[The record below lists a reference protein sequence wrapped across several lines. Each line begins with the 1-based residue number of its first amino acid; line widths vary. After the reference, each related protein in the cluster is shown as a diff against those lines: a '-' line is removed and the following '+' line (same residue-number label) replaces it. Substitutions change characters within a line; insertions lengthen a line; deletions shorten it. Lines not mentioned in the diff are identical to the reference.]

1 MKTVRLPPNQREV
14 KAILRWNIDHPGI
27 IPENPR
33 FDPEKWALIIDG
45 EIANPL
51 RLSWRELLN
60 LSSTESTS
68 DFHCVE
74 GWSVRD
80 CRWCGVKFSS
90 LVEIAKPTEDVKYVY
105 FKCLDGYT
113 TSLDLSELLPDDV
126 MLAYRLNGEYL
137 EEALGGPLRLIVP
150 AKYAYKSAMWVERT
164 TFTKTKEF
172 GYWER
177 RGYSDTADVWRN
189 DRFAR

>member
-1 MKTVRLPPNQREV
+1 M
-14 KAILRWNIDHPGI
+14 
-27 IPENPR
+27 
-33 FDPEKWALIIDG
+33 
-45 EIANPL
+45 
-51 RLSWRELLN
+51 
-60 LSSTESTS
+60 
-68 DFHCVE
+68 
-74 GWSVRD
+74 
-80 CRWCGVKFSS
+80 
-90 LVEIAKPTEDVKYVY
+90 
-105 FKCLDGYT
+105 DGYT